1 MLHATTWLEHE
12 DTTTGEELTR
22 FTKFSFLLY
31 ITLSLI
37 LSKGK
42 TLLNGKN

>member
-12 DTTTGEELTR
+12 DNATGEELTR

-31 ITLSLI
+31 ITLSLM
-37 LSKGK
+37 LSKGI
-42 TLLNGKN
+42 TPLNGKK